1 MKSLLPSVT
10 LCLANLPVSLSLS
23 RTLAF
28 IRDLEILRRRR
39 LRVQDL
45 LSEHYLAG
53 KCDSRHSATSFS
65 ENVAVVETSYQM
77 LENLSFCNRDR
88 AKPPSIKGNS
98 TNSLGQKKYSEAFR
112 GQISYSQSF
121 TSSKV
126 SIMLP

>member
-28 IRDLEILRRRR
+28 IRDLEILRRRL

-45 LSEHYLAG
+45 LSQHYLAG

-65 ENVAVVETSYQM
+65 ENVAVAETN
-77 LENLSFCNRDR
+77 NLSFCNRDR

-98 TNSLGQKKYSEAFR
+98 TNSLGQKTYNEA
-112 GQISYSQSF
+112 S
-121 TSSKV
+121 
-126 SIMLP
+126 